1 MTERELHDRL
11 KSECAH
17 LCGPRI
23 YLGDSVVT
31 LEQEGYPALY
41 CYHVND
47 KAKGEGTQ
55 HGVRQIVTAHYGV
68 YCVADRERYS
78 VLEDDLAQLRA
89 TVRGALVGHKFAGC
103 LTPMRLVE
111 GYRVKADAQAAIWLD
126 LFAVDDLM
134 VGEDAA

>member
-11 KSECAH
+11 KSQCAH

-23 YLGDSVVT
+23 YLGDSVVS

-41 CYHVND
+41 GYHVSD
-47 KAKGEGTQ
+47 KAKAEGTQ
-55 HGVRQIVTAHYGV
+55 RGVRQVVTSQYGV

-78 VLEDDLAQLRA
+78 PLSDDLAQLRA
-89 TVRGALVGHKFAGC
+89 TVRGALIGHRFSGC
-103 LTPMRLVE
+103 LSPMRLVE

-126 LFAVDDLM
+126 LFAVEDL
-134 VGEDAA
+134 VISEAEA